1 MARFDAERL
10 LYSPSKQQGRKLPA
24 FICRM
29 ELLHVSRI
37 FLSAL
42 PSSKEEPFCH
52 SAALPTSI
60 DKGRSRTSSSSAG
73 RKKNSAGGVWSLNHL
88 QTRIPVPNLAHNT
101 KSDQTMLMHC
111 VLILI

>member
-60 DKGRSRTSSSSAG
+60 YIVEVGD
-73 RKKNSAGGVWSLNHL
+73 RKSV
-88 QTRIPVPNLAHNT
+88 V
-101 KSDQTMLMHC
+101 
-111 VLILI
+111 